1 MNKLPSVTFP
11 HLQKDKYNGSRPSMN
26 YINRFIDRHSL
37 THPRT
42 TSRPAQPPN
51 SPATSPP
58 RHRSRS
64 HSHHRHKHHH
74 AGKMTSFNGPWSSD
88 LDALKKSVL
97 SMPEQYKSSF
107 AAASKTALEKVC
119 DPGVLHIWE
128 SDSDIDSLLQ
138 LTSVIAKL
146 CDLGVRKNKGANEN
160 DGSMLI
166 IAEESRSQNN
176 FGRICQLVEY
186 LTGAD
191 GKKHLEGTVAVFS
204 KIVVVRGWN
213 NSILSGQQEALEKTV
228 KRVNTAIE
236 QVLKMGGLKKMVWH
250 HGAVLHFLLQWINMT
265 TSPLRS
271 TLSAITVTGS
281 LNLAD
286 GIAPSVA
293 GRANKLPD
301 LERLEQ
307 YAKKLD
313 IPVVFLDAPSQLL
326 NFEYLGTYVYYYA
339 YYINTFLPASLSRPH
354 LHKAQDELVTFAFRL
369 RAASEGRYG
378 SDAVKMVQ
386 KHLDASKAK
395 HWAKMCVSKD
405 NYEKSKCRAAGK
417 DEAIH
422 HAVQLAD
429 SPFALLAHG
438 AGAPAFSR
446 LSVGPAS
453 ASAHDYYTAAP
464 VNIAFAK
471 LQIRPTSPATFH
483 ILIPQSS
490 QDLEKVT
497 NRVQGL
503 MMAVLERV
511 RQEKG
516 NPVLGDTEK
525 GMWDA
530 VIQACKWAIEGCD
543 ESKMPKGVAKKVG
556 FVKGKLKEGTWGFA
570 LNPPKDGGKTAT
582 NNATAVSAMSE
593 PNRTYGFG
601 QNTQQTRGS
610 LPTYNGAEQQQQMQ
624 MPQQG
629 YGGGLP
635 QGPMPSPVQGAA
647 YAQQVP
653 GQMSTQ
659 GMYAGGQGQ
668 GQSHVQGQEC
678 GRGHFHG
685 GQSAVLP
692 SHHGFDHMGRGGRG
706 YPQSMGGPW

>member
-1 MNKLPSVTFP
+1 
-11 HLQKDKYNGSRPSMN
+11 MN
-26 YINRFIDRHSL
+26 YINRFIDRHSP
-37 THPRT
+37 THPPRNT
-42 TSRPAQPPN
+42 GRSVQPPN
-51 SPATSPP
+51 SPATSPH

-64 HSHHRHKHHH
+64 HSHHRRKHHH
-74 AGKMTSFNGPWSSD
+74 REKMTSFNGPWSGD
-88 LDALKKSVL
+88 LDAFKKSVQ
-97 SMPEQYKSSF
+97 SMPDQYKSSF
-107 AAASKTALEKVC
+107 AAASKSTLEKVC
-119 DPGVLHIWE
+119 APGVLHIWE
-128 SDSDIDSLLQ
+128 TDSDIDSLLQ

-146 CDLGVRKNKGANEN
+146 CDLGVRKNKGANES

-166 IAEESRSQNN
+166 IAEESRSRNN

-186 LTGAD
+186 LTEAD

-204 KIVVVRGWN
+204 KIVIVMGWD
-213 NSILSGQQEALEKTV
+213 NSILSGQQEALGKTV
-228 KRVNTAIE
+228 KRVNTAVE
-236 QVLKMGGLKKMVWH
+236 QVLKMGGLKKIVWH

-271 TLSAITVTGS
+271 ALSAITITGS

-286 GIAPSVA
+286 GIAPSVS

-307 YAKKLD
+307 FAKKLD

-339 YYINTFLPASLSRPH
+339 YYINTFLPASLLRPH

-395 HWAKMCVSKD
+395 HWARMCVSKE

-438 AGAPAFSR
+438 AGVPAFAR
-446 LSVGPAS
+446 LAVGPAS
-453 ASAHDYYTAAP
+453 ASVQDYYTAAP
-464 VNIAFAK
+464 VNIAFTK
-471 LQIRPTSPATFH
+471 SQIRPTSPATFH

-525 GMWDA
+525 GMWNA
-530 VIQACKWAIEGCD
+530 VVKACEWAIGGCD

-556 FVKGKLKEGTWGFA
+556 FVKGKLREGTWGFA
-570 LNPPKDGGKTAT
+570 LNPPKDGGKTVA
-582 NNATAVSAMSE
+582 NSAAAVAAMPE

-610 LPTYNGAEQQQQMQ
+610 HLAYNGAERQQQ
-624 MPQQG
+624 MPQQD
-629 YGGGLP
+629 YGGGMP

-647 YAQQVP
+647 YAQQMP
-653 GQMSTQ
+653 GQMPAQ
-659 GMYAGGQGQ
+659 GMFTGGHGH
-668 GQSHVQGQEC
+668 GHVQGQEY
-678 GRGHFHG
+678 GGGHFPG

-692 SHHGFDHMGRGGRG
+692 SHRGFEHGGRGGG

>member
-1 MNKLPSVTFP
+1 
-11 HLQKDKYNGSRPSMN
+11 
-26 YINRFIDRHSL
+26 
-37 THPRT
+37 
-42 TSRPAQPPN
+42 
-51 SPATSPP
+51 
-58 RHRSRS
+58 
-64 HSHHRHKHHH
+64 
-74 AGKMTSFNGPWSSD
+74 MTSLNGPWSND
-88 LDALKKSVL
+88 LDALKKSVQ

-138 LTSVIAKL
+138 LTSVVAKL

-160 DGSMLI
+160 DGSMLV
-166 IAEESRSQNN
+166 IAEESRSRNN

-191 GKKHLEGTVAVFS
+191 CKKHLEGTVAVFS

-271 TLSAITVTGS
+271 TLSTITVTGS

-286 GIAPSVA
+286 GIAPSIS

-453 ASAHDYYTAAP
+453 ASAQDYYTAAP

-471 LQIRPTSPATFH
+471 SQIRPTSPATFH

-525 GMWDA
+525 GMWNA
-530 VIQACKWAIEGCD
+530 VIQACEWAIEGCD

-582 NNATAVSAMSE
+582 NNATAVSATPE

-668 GQSHVQGQEC
+668 GQGQSHVQGQKY